1 MVASRPGRARLPGRA
16 PPRPRGDHAA
26 RHPLSRRHC
35 VRAADRAGGR
45 VGRGLRPL
53 AERSAAV
60 TPGSRT
66 ILALGGHEFSRKRG
80 NEALR
85 DYMLALAD
93 GPRPKICL
101 LPTASGDP
109 ADQIAAF
116 RASLGGLSCELSHV
130 SLFRLETEAVDLAD
144 HLLAQD
150 LIYVGGGSML
160 NLLAI
165 WRAHGIDDVLRRCWE
180 RGVVMAGQSAGAMC
194 WFEWGDHPLGRSRS
208 AGARA
213 WADLRHSERPLP
225 PRPRPPLEA
234 VGPSRRARHHRL
246 RGRRRRRDPDP
257 RGRGLRRGHRPR
269 GRRCLAGDRR
279 RDRSRQRGPDG
290 LDAAAVTQAGDRRA
304 PRRRG
309 RDARSCERAA
319 ARRGAGSRR

>member
-1 MVASRPGRARLPGRA
+1 MT
-16 PPRPRGDHAA
+16 D
-26 RHPLSRRHC
+26 
-35 VRAADRAGGR
+35 
-45 VGRGLRPL
+45 
-53 AERSAAV
+53 RSATVA
-60 TPGSRT
+60 PGSRT

-93 GPRPKICL
+93 GPRPKVCL

-116 RASLGGLSCELSHV
+116 RASLGGLSCEVSHV

-180 RGVVMAGQSAGAMC
+180 RGVVMVGQSAGAMC
-194 WFEWGDHPLGRSRS
+194 WFEWGITRS
-208 AGARA
+208 AGAA
-213 WADLRHSERPLP
+213 RPAPGLG
-225 PRPRPPLEA
+225 LISGTLS
-234 VGPSRRARHHRL
+234 VHYH
-246 RGRRRRRDPDP
+246 RDPD
-257 RGRGLRRGHRPR
+257 R
-269 GRRCLAGDRR
+269 
-279 RDRSRQRGPDG
+279 RSRLLDQVAELGTTGYGVDDGAGILIRGAEACG
-290 LDAAAVTQAGDRRA
+290 AVTAREDAAVWRVTVDETGRAGEVRMASTPLPSTRPAIDELPDAVVEMRELRKG
-304 PRRRG
+304 
-309 RDARSCERAA
+309 A